1 MVIILIYLLAQHRV
15 KHSVVDTRNDADDA
29 AVVATA
35 AAVADVVA
43 DEWLL
48 TYAVE
53 ALSYV
58 VYLVLASAPV
68 SGWVVAVVAAVA
80 RVSGV
85 SVESA
90 VVSSSVVA
98 GDICPQPPWTY
109 FSHIPWSSPDIRYGC
124 FYGLK
129 QFHIWPKIKRQRL
142 LPPAN
147 EVCEGYVFTGV
158 CLSTWGGGVRGFI
171 WWGAWMVLFG
181 GHAWFRGR
189 TPILH
194 KKTAK

>member
-15 KHSVVDTRNDADDA
+15 KHSVVDTRNDADAAA

-35 AAVADVVA
+35 DAVADVVA

-48 TYAVE
+48 TYVVE

-58 VYLVLASAPV
+58 VYLVLTSAPV
-68 SGWVVAVVAAVA
+68 LGRVEAVVAAVV

-109 FSHIPWSSPDIRYGC
+109 FSHIP
-124 FYGLK
+124 
-129 QFHIWPKIKRQRL
+129 
-142 LPPAN
+142 
-147 EVCEGYVFTGV
+147 
-158 CLSTWGGGVRGFI
+158 
-171 WWGAWMVLFG
+171 
-181 GHAWFRGR
+181 
-189 TPILH
+189 
-194 KKTAK
+194 

>member
-15 KHSVVDTRNDADDA
+15 KHSVVDTRIDAEDA

-35 AAVADVVA
+35 AAVA

-58 VYLVLASAPV
+58 VYLVLTSAPV
-68 SGWVVAVVAAVA
+68 SGRVVAVVAAVV

-109 FSHIPWSSPDIRYGC
+109 FSHIQWSSPDIRYGC

-142 LPPAN
+142 
-147 EVCEGYVFTGV
+147 YKIFFTTVFQFQ
-158 CLSTWGGGVRGFI
+158 CKPLSFPLLALLSYISWAIVREREKLMTFSKIWDDMSFKGF
-171 WWGAWMVLFG
+171 
-181 GHAWFRGR
+181 
-189 TPILH
+189 
-194 KKTAK
+194 

>member
-15 KHSVVDTRNDADDA
+15 KHSVVDTRNDAD
-29 AVVATA
+29 VATA

-48 TYAVE
+48 TYAAE

-58 VYLVLASAPV
+58 VYLVLTSAPV
-68 SGWVVAVVAAVA
+68 SGWVVAVVAAVV

-98 GDICPQPPWTY
+98 GDICPQAPWTY
-109 FSHIPWSSPDIRYGC
+109 FSHIP
-124 FYGLK
+124 
-129 QFHIWPKIKRQRL
+129 
-142 LPPAN
+142 
-147 EVCEGYVFTGV
+147 
-158 CLSTWGGGVRGFI
+158 
-171 WWGAWMVLFG
+171 
-181 GHAWFRGR
+181 
-189 TPILH
+189 
-194 KKTAK
+194 

>member
-15 KHSVVDTRNDADDA
+15 KHSVVDTRNDADA
-29 AVVATA
+29 AADVATA

-58 VYLVLASAPV
+58 VYLVLTSAPV
-68 SGWVVAVVAAVA
+68 SGWVVAVVAAVV

-124 FYGLK
+124 FYALK

-142 LPPAN
+142 
-147 EVCEGYVFTGV
+147 YKIFFTTVFQFQ
-158 CLSTWGGGVRGFI
+158 CKPLSFPLLALLSYISWAIVKERAKLMTFSKIWDDMSFKGF
-171 WWGAWMVLFG
+171 
-181 GHAWFRGR
+181 
-189 TPILH
+189 
-194 KKTAK
+194 